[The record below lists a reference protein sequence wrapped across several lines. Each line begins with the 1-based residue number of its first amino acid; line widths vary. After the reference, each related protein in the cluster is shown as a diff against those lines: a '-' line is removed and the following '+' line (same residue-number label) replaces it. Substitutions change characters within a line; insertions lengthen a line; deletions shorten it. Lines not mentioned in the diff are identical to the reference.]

1 MLWLEDVMPGEFKVS
16 PKKKKLLHDCV
27 YMEGLE
33 WENHRT
39 ALVVTKSCGGG
50 ERWEGMFKRSRE
62 SYWALKNLFCN

>member
-16 PKKKKLLHDCV
+16 PKKKKKLLHDCV

-39 ALVVTKSCGGG
+39 ALVVTKSLWGRGKAG
-50 ERWEGMFKRSRE
+50 R
-62 SYWALKNLFCN
+62 NV

>member
-39 ALVVTKSCGGG
+39 ALVVTKSLWGRGKAG
-50 ERWEGMFKRSRE
+50 R
-62 SYWALKNLFCN
+62 NV